1 MESVTGIGDSYQ
13 LDGLD
18 IIDLDSKLDPSG
30 SHQLNVYLTIKPNA
44 RDVKYY

>member
-1 MESVTGIGDSYQ
+1 MTGIGDSYP

-18 IIDLDSKLDPSG
+18 IIDLDSKLEPSRNY
-30 SHQLNVYLTIKPNA
+30 QLNVYLTIKPNA